1 MSDMHLDQLRLLADE
16 AEQFRKSCPALY
28 ALLAERQRLLRLA
41 LWRIPHPDDPEV
53 VRPVVVDAAL
63 IGKLRFLASGIDDLL
78 AGLADRSR

>member
-1 MSDMHLDQLRLLADE
+1 MSDMQTDQARYLADQ
-16 AEQFRKSCPALY
+16 AAQFRQSCPALY

-53 VRPVVVDAAL
+53 VRPVSVDAAL

-78 AGLADRSR
+78 AGSVDRGC